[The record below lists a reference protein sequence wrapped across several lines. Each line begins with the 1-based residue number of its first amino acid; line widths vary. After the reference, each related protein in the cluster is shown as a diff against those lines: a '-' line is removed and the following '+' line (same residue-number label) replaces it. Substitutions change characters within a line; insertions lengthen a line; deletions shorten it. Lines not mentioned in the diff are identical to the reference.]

1 MFVWFISLNATD
13 KIALFALVVALY
25 GAILST
31 ILYNKEKFNLKFINL
46 GINFVTLSPNDVISN
61 DFEEE
66 FVTYSKN
73 LYTIALLVR
82 INNCSKNP
90 ITITDFILNKNI
102 YIIVFLQKT
111 TLLFLR
117 ILNFMIII

>member
-90 ITITDFILNKNI
+90 ITITDFILNKKHI
-102 YIIVFLQKT
+102 YNSFFQKT